1 MKNKEIKK
9 DNGSVAYKEF
19 ETDNPVDPKKVKDER
34 TIIYENNLYTVDE
47 FVNKYSHA
55 LASYLLTRQL
65 GDKSKKSHIVDLA
78 VENASFAESLYIS
91 VDSFR

>member
-1 MKNKEIKK
+1 MKNK
-9 DNGSVAYKEF
+9 KE
-19 ETDNPVDPKKVKDER
+19 VKDER
-34 TIIYENNLYTVDE
+34 TIVYENSLYTVDE
-47 FVNKYSHA
+47 FVNKYSQA
-55 LASYLLTRQL
+55 LKSYLLTRQL